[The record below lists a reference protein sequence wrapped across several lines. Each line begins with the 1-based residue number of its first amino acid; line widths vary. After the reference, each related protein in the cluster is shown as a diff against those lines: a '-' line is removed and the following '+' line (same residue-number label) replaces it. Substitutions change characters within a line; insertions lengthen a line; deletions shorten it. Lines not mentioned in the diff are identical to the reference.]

1 MTDFPRCPLLVVP
14 LLLSCVFAPA
24 EAARKGPPP
33 QTAAAFTT
41 GEIPMILDAG
51 RVLLDVAFETPEGG
65 VHKALVWFNMGMAAP
80 VLTRTLYQELAI
92 DRGRPLRFWV
102 GDRAI
107 MAEAGDVLDGDGG
120 LGVPDFRHLF
130 APKPVEAMLP
140 TSLLQ
145 QFIVTLD
152 YGRHSFAIAEPGTRK
167 PEGVAVP
174 CDVNSKTGVISIQA
188 KIGDSVY
195 PLALDA
201 GSGYSWVRGDVARG
215 WMAQH
220 PDWRRA
226 FGAVGPANANMV
238 DFAFEKDGVVFR
250 VPRMT
255 VGALSLDDVGAL
267 ATAPIL
273 GAFADGLLGDFFWD
287 NWSKA
292 APKPVIGWLGGNV
305 LKDYKLTIDYPNRM
319 TNWQK
324 QRSVDLHELDQPGLT
339 LVRRDDRYFIGNFVR
354 KARTAGAD
362 EVIEGAEIG
371 DELVAVNGAE
381 IRGASR
387 EAVLSKL
394 HGVPGDRRR
403 LLLERDGAQIEI
415 DATITGYE

>member
-1 MTDFPRCPLLVVP
+1 MTNFPRCSLLVVS
-14 LLLSCVFAPA
+14 LVLSCVLAPA

-33 QTAAAFTT
+33 QTATEFAN
-41 GEIPMILDAG
+41 GEVPVIFDAG
-51 RVLLDVAFETPEGG
+51 RVLLNVAFETPEGG
-65 VHKALVWFNMGMAAP
+65 ERKALVWFNMGMAAP
-80 VLTRTLYQELAI
+80 VLTSTLYQELAI
-92 DRGRPLRFWV
+92 VRGRPLRLRI
-102 GDRAI
+102 GDHAI
-107 MAEAGDVLDGDGG
+107 MAAAADVVNGDGG

-130 APKPVEAMLP
+130 APQPVEAMLP
-140 TSLLQ
+140 ASLLQ
-145 QFIVTLD
+145 QSIVTLD
-152 YGRHSFAIAEPGTRK
+152 YGRHSLAIAEPGAQK

-174 CDVNSKTGVISIQA
+174 CEVNSKTGVIAIDA
-188 KIGDSVY
+188 KIGDGVY

-201 GSGYSWVRGDVARG
+201 GAGYSWVRGDVARG

-255 VGALSLDDVGAL
+255 VGALSLDNVGAL

-273 GAFADGLLGDFFWD
+273 GVFADGLLGDFFWD
-287 NWSKA
+287 NWRKA
-292 APKPVIGWLGGNV
+292 APTPVIGWLGGNV

-319 TNWQK
+319 TYWRK

-354 KARTAGAD
+354 NARTAGAD

-371 DELVAVNGAE
+371 DELVAVDGAE
-381 IRGASR
+381 IRGAGR
-387 EAVLSKL
+387 EVVLSKL
-394 HGVPGDRRR
+394 HGAPGDRRR
-403 LLLERDGAQIEI
+403 LLLERDGARIEI
-415 DATITGYE
+415 DAVISGYD

>member
-1 MTDFPRCPLLVVP
+1 
-14 LLLSCVFAPA
+14 
-24 EAARKGPPP
+24 
-33 QTAAAFTT
+33 
-41 GEIPMILDAG
+41 MILDAG

-65 VHKALVWFNMGMAAP
+65 TRKALVWFNMGMAAP

-107 MAEAGDVLDGDGG
+107 MADAGGVVNGDGG

-140 TSLLQ
+140 ASLLQ

-152 YGRHSFAIAEPGTRK
+152 YGRHALAIAEPGTRK

-174 CDVNSKTGVISIQA
+174 CEVNSKTGVIAIEV

-220 PDWRRA
+220 PEWRRA

-250 VPRMT
+250 VPRIT
-255 VGALSLDDVGAL
+255 VGALSLDNVGAL

-273 GAFADGLLGDFFWD
+273 GVFVDGLLGDFFWD
-287 NWSKA
+287 NWRKA
-292 APKPVIGWLGGNV
+292 APTPVIGWLGGNV

-319 TNWQK
+319 TYWRK
-324 QRSVDLHELDQPGLT
+324 QRSIDLHGLDQPGLT
-339 LVRRDDRYFIGNFVR
+339 LVRRDDRYFIGNLVR
-354 KARTAGAD
+354 KASAEGAD
-362 EVIEGAEIG
+362 EAIEGAEIG
-371 DELVAVNGAE
+371 DELVAVDGAE

-394 HGVPGDRRR
+394 HGAPGERRR
-403 LLLERDGAQIEI
+403 LLLERDGARIEI
-415 DATITGYE
+415 DAAITGYE